1 MSRRVVVA
9 KDGEALA
16 RAAAARIA
24 AVLRAAVRDHGHA
37 TVALAGGDTPR
48 RAYSILGRGGSGP
61 MGDPVPWS
69 RVEIFFG
76 DERCVPPDDAS
87 SNFRM
92 VADTLLGVGE
102 AQRPMRRDGYQPA
115 PVEPGAVHRMHGD
128 ADDLDGAA
136 RDYEALLPE
145 SLDLIVLGVGADG
158 HTASLFPGAPAL
170 GEWRRRV
177 LVVDAPL
184 SPTPRM
190 TLTPPVLQS
199 ARAILVLAQGR
210 AKAAVVARALEG
222 ARDPDHVPAQLVAS
236 GMWMVD
242 REAASGLTRAP
253 TSPAAVPAWASDAR
267 GGASPTR

>member
-76 DERCVPPDDAS
+76 DERCVSPDDAS

-92 VADTLLGVGE
+92 VADTLLGAGE
-102 AQRPMRRDGYQPA
+102 ARRPKRSDGYQPA
-115 PVEPGAVHRMHGD
+115 PVEPGAVHRMQGESS
-128 ADDLDGAA
+128 DLEAAA

-145 SLDLIVLGVGADG
+145 ALDLVVLGIGADG
-158 HTASLFPGAPAL
+158 HTASLFPEAASL
-170 GEWRRRV
+170 GEWRRQ
-177 LVVDAPL
+177 VVVVEAP
-184 SPTPRM
+184 SSNTSRM

-199 ARAILVLAQGR
+199 ARAVLVLAQGKG
-210 AKAAVVARALEG
+210 KAAAVARALEG

-236 GMWMVD
+236 AMWMID
-242 REAASGLTRAP
+242 REAASGLSLAP
-253 TSPAAVPAWASDAR
+253 VAPGARPAWASDVR
-267 GGASPTR
+267 DGASPAR